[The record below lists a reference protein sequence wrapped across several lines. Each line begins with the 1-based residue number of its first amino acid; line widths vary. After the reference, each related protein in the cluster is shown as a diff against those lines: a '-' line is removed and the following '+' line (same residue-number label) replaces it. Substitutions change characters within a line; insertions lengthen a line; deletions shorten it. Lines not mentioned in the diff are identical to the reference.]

1 MRINCEIL
9 DLKAFITILD
19 LGNFSRA
26 AEALNISQPALS
38 RRLRSLE
45 ETLGTPLLERT
56 TRHVKVS
63 PVGRSLEPFVR
74 RLVDEFEVTF
84 SSVSEF
90 GHRSGGLVTV
100 ACVPTAAFYF
110 LPRVI
115 SAFHALY
122 PDIRFRILDLSAD
135 PALDAVARGDADFG
149 VNFVGASHQDV
160 TFTPLIEDPFVLA
173 CHRKHALARKK
184 KVVWGDLEKT
194 SLVGVGRA
202 SGNRMLLDSMLG
214 RHNIHLKWFYE
225 VNHLSM
231 SLGFVEAGLG
241 ASVLPRLATPQGNHP
256 LIVTKPLA
264 DPLISRT
271 IGLVERSNGKLA
283 PPAQRFRDLLVES
296 WNAQPEQAK
305 ESKTSAA
312 KTRISSAASSPARS
326 A

>member
-45 ETLGTPLLERT
+45 ATIGTPLLERT
-56 TRHVKVS
+56 TRHVQVS
-63 PVGRSLEPFVR
+63 AVGRTLEPFVR
-74 RLVDEFEVTF
+74 RMVDEFEVTF
-84 SSVSEF
+84 ASVSEF
-90 GHRSGGLVTV
+90 GLRTGGLVTI

-115 SAFHALY
+115 STFHTLY

-149 VNFVGASHQDV
+149 VNFVGASHQDL

-173 CHRKHALARKK
+173 CHRKNPLAKK
-184 KVVWGDLEKT
+184 DKVVWADLEQIA
-194 SLVGVGRA
+194 LVGVGRA

-256 LIVTKPLA
+256 LIVTKPLT

-271 IGLVERSNGKLA
+271 IGLVERYNGKLS

-296 WNAQPEQAK
+296 WHGQLDSVSVDGKLAVSTKIN
-305 ESKTSAA
+305 
-312 KTRISSAASSPARS
+312 AASSPAHG

>member
-1 MRINCEIL
+1 MRINCEVL
-9 DLKAFITILD
+9 DLKAFLTILD
-19 LGNFSRA
+19 MGSFSRA
-26 AEALNISQPALS
+26 AKALNMSQPALS

-45 ETLGTPLLERT
+45 STLGTALLERT
-56 TRHVKVS
+56 TRHVEVS
-63 PVGRSLEPFVR
+63 SVGRTLEPFVR
-74 RLVDEFEVTF
+74 RMVDEFETTL
-84 SSVSEF
+84 SAIAEF
-90 GHRSGGLVTV
+90 GSQSGGTVTI

-115 SAFHALY
+115 SAFHVLY
-122 PDIRFRILDLSAD
+122 PDIRFRIFDLSAD

-149 VNFVGASHQDV
+149 VNFLGASHQEL

-173 CHRKHALARKK
+173 CHHKHALARKR
-184 KVVWGDLEKT
+184 KVLWSDLEQT
-194 SLVGVGRA
+194 ALVGVSRT
-202 SGNRMLLDSMLG
+202 SGNRMLLDAMLG

-271 IGLVERSNGKLA
+271 IGLVERSHGNLA

-296 WNAQPEQAK
+296 WHRTELPNARF
-305 ESKTSAA
+305 S
-312 KTRISSAASSPARS
+312 
-326 A
+326 